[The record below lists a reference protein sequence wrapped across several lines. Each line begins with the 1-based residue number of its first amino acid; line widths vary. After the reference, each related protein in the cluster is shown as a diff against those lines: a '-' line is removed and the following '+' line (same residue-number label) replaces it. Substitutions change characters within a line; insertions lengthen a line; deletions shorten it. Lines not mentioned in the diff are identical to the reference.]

1 MALLGVRHAQ
11 QMQYRGC
18 IANPQPQCL
27 FHGYDQLVPSL
38 GGAGTDKRDHLASP
52 VALAMTLLK
61 LSPDRVQASGPASS
75 LTPLLQRRGTG
86 HGSRLLI
93 QHIEIVFQVEDLMT
107 APVATCVPRRHLV
120 VVHDL
125 YA

>member
-1 MALLGVRHAQ
+1 
-11 QMQYRGC
+11 MQHRGC

-27 FHGYDQLVPSL
+27 FHGDDQLVPSVD
-38 GGAGTDKRDHLASP
+38 GTSTDQRDHLASP

-61 LSPDRVQASGPASS
+61 LSPDRVQASGPAAS
-75 LTPLLQRRGTG
+75 LTPLLQGRGTG

-93 QHIEIVFQVEDLMT
+93 QHIEIVFQIKDLMT
-107 APVATCVPRRHLV
+107 APVATCVPRSHLV